1 MRIRETEKISPGM
14 RVDAGQDFFGAKL
27 LNIKYYSN
35 FAPSK
40 KTVEIYKILII
51 CKVEEPY
58 LFLR

>member
-1 MRIRETEKISPGM
+1 MQMVFLG
-14 RVDAGQDFFGAKL
+14 VKL
-27 LNIKYYSN
+27 FNIKYYSN

-51 CKVEEPY
+51 CKVEELY